1 MRKKILQIIATVILV
16 IAFTASGIKTV
27 QMQNEYKEIKLST
40 LTYQLEKE
48 NVKEI
53 NVDKNKMTI
62 KAELRDGR
70 KVKTSYYDE
79 DYLVL
84 AEKYTVPQSAKGRL
98 KVTVKESVDY
108 YKTLSL
114 LTSIIFYAII
124 FWMIYTTMDKNQ
136 KQDMSKAKGEKS
148 KVSFKD
154 VAGMDEEKKE
164 LEEVVDFLKNP
175 EKYRKIGARIP
186 KGVLLVGKPGC
197 GKTYI
202 SKAVAGEA
210 GVPFFSCSGSEFV
223 EMFVGLGAS
232 RVRALFKKARKSA
245 PCIIFIDE
253 IDAIGR
259 VRGNSTAGADTEQ
272 EGTLNQILVEMD
284 GFNENEG
291 IIVLAATNRPDILDP
306 ALMRAGRFD
315 RQVVIN
321 LPDVKGREEVF
332 KLYCK
337 DKVLAKDINTEIL
350 AKRTPG
356 FAPADIENLMNE
368 AAILAVRFNK
378 TEIDMEIIE
387 KAITKLIAG
396 PEKNRVISE
405 KERYLTAIHE
415 SGHAICSRYLE
426 NVDPVHQIT
435 IIPHGYGAGGFTM
448 TLPREDRIYA
458 TKQSMTEEIIDL
470 LGGRAAEVIKFD
482 DISTGASNDIQR
494 ATQIARDMVTK
505 YGFSETLGN
514 INYDDSE
521 ESFLGRN
528 GIRQVSIS
536 GEIQSVIDREVK
548 ALIDNCIDQAQLIIR
563 QHLPELNAV
572 AEKLL
577 EKETLSGEEF
587 ELICEQHSAFR

>member
-548 ALIDNCIDQAQLIIR
+548 ALIDNCFDQAQLIIR